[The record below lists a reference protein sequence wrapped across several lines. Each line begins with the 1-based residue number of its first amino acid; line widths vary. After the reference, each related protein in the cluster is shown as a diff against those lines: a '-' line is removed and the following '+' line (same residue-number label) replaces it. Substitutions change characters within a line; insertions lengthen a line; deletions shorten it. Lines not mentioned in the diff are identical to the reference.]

1 MSIGVDILKISRLEK
16 LASKAEFL
24 NKLFSQKEIE
34 YFKSR
39 SYNINTV
46 AGAFCA
52 KEALAKAIGCGL
64 SRLPLTEISVVR
76 DELGKPFFEFSEK
89 AKEILKTYSD
99 KNFALTIS
107 HDNDMATAVVFADF
121 DENYTRFVS
130 AVQKSDVENENI
142 ISFKTAKKLLPK
154 RAENSHKGTF
164 GRAFAVAGSTG
175 FTGAARLACEA
186 ILKTG
191 SGLITLG
198 TPRSLNNI
206 FEITLKEVMTYSLC
220 DDNGVLTK
228 DAFDA
233 ILKFSQKCNVCLIG
247 CGMSLTDGTR
257 YIVENMVKQ
266 CEKPLVIDADG
277 INALALNINVLTS
290 HRQEIVLTPHIA
302 EFARLAG
309 KDLDYVI
316 DNAEQLAVEFAK
328 KYSVCVVLKSHRTKV
343 VFKDGTVFENV
354 LGNSGMATGGTGD
367 VLAGVITSFVC
378 QGMSAENAAL
388 LGVYVHSLAAD
399 MASQILGEYG
409 LTPTDIINTLAYA
422 LKYLGG

>member
-16 LASKAEFL
+16 SASKPEFL
-24 NKLFSQKEIE
+24 KKLFSQKEIE

-76 DELGKPFFEFSEK
+76 DELGKPHFEFSKK
-89 AKEILKTYSD
+89 AEEILKTYSD

-107 HDNDMATAVVFADF
+107 HDNDMAIAVVFADF
-121 DENYTRFVS
+121 DENYVRFIS
-130 AVQKSDVENENI
+130 AAQKSDVDSENI
-142 ISFKTAKKLLPK
+142 ISLKMAKNLLPK

-198 TPRSLNNI
+198 TPKSLNNI
-206 FEITLKEVMTYSLC
+206 FEITLKEVMTYPLC
-220 DDNGVLTK
+220 DDGGILTK
-228 DAFDA
+228 DAFCD
-233 ILKFSQKCNVCLIG
+233 ILKFTQKSNVCLIG
-247 CGMSLTDGTR
+247 CGMSVTGGTR

-277 INALALNINVLTS
+277 INALALNINILKS

-302 EFARLAG
+302 EFARLVG
-309 KDLDYVI
+309 MNLDFVI
-316 DNAEQLAVEFAK
+316 ENAESLAVEFAK
-328 KYSVCVVLKSHRTKV
+328 KYNVCVVLKSHRTKV
-343 VFKDGTVFENV
+343 IFKNGKVFENI

-378 QGMSAENAAL
+378 QGISTENAAL

-399 MASQILGEYG
+399 AAALKFGEYG
-409 LTPTDIINTLAYA
+409 LTPTDIINTLACA
-422 LKYLGG
+422 LKFLGG

>member
-1 MSIGVDILKISRLEK
+1 M
-16 LASKAEFL
+16 
-24 NKLFSQKEIE
+24 
-34 YFKSR
+34 
-39 SYNINTV
+39 
-46 AGAFCA
+46 
-52 KEALAKAIGCGL
+52 
-64 SRLPLTEISVVR
+64 R

-107 HDNDMATAVVFADF
+107 HDNDMAAAVVFADF

-206 FEITLKEVMTYSLC
+206 FEITLKEVMTYPLC
-220 DDNGVLTK
+220 DDNGILTK
-228 DAFDA
+228 DAFDD
-233 ILKFSQKCNVCLIG
+233 ILKFAQKCNVCLIG

-257 YIVENMVKQ
+257 YIVENIVKQ
-266 CEKPLVIDADG
+266 CE
-277 INALALNINVLTS
+277 N
-290 HRQEIVLTPHIA
+290 
-302 EFARLAG
+302 RL
-309 KDLDYVI
+309 L
-316 DNAEQLAVEFAK
+316 
-328 KYSVCVVLKSHRTKV
+328 STRT
-343 VFKDGTVFENV
+343 E
-354 LGNSGMATGGTGD
+354 
-367 VLAGVITSFVC
+367 
-378 QGMSAENAAL
+378 
-388 LGVYVHSLAAD
+388 
-399 MASQILGEYG
+399 
-409 LTPTDIINTLAYA
+409 
-422 LKYLGG
+422 